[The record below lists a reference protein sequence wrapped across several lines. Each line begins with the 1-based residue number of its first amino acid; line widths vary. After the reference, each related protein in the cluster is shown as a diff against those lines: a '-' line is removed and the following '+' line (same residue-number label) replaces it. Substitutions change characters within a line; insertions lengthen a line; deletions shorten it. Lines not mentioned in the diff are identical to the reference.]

1 MNNSKRILVNTM
13 AQYIRTIINM
23 VLSLYSTRLILLAL
37 GVDDYGI
44 YTLLAGFVSML
55 SFITTALVGTTQRF
69 MSVTQGKNDIDLM
82 KKVFSNCLLLH
93 AFIALS
99 IVIIFEFIGL
109 FLFDGFLNIPI
120 DRVGAGKFIYQ
131 CVIFVLLISVIASPF
146 RALLVSHENIVYT
159 SIIDVCDGILKVL
172 AAIFL
177 QYASFDKLELYGL
190 SLVFIQVFN
199 ILTFSIYD
207 FIKYKECS
215 MPRITYLNK
224 DFIKSVGGFAGWNVY
239 NTACVVGRNQGVAI
253 IINKFFSTAINS
265 AYGLSFQISGCVG
278 FISQSLKNA
287 IAPQAMKAYGS
298 GDTERMI
305 RLAHI
310 ENKLAFTLLAS
321 VSIPFIFEMPSLL
334 QLWLKTVPEYS
345 VMFARMVM
353 IATLIDTLT
362 TGYATANLAIGK
374 LKKFSLIVYTFKL
387 ITPLVILVCMLFGMP
402 IISVVISYIF
412 MEILSSFSRLYCI
425 SRLISL
431 NISKSLFG
439 LFQYTVI
446 PVIISVVTSLWITT
460 SFYGTYRFL
469 FTIPAAF
476 LAYIYISWK
485 TGLSV
490 EEKALVFRIIKR

>member
-1 MNNSKRILVNTM
+1 MNSSKRILVNTM

-69 MSVTQGKNDIDLM
+69 MSVTQGKNNSDLI
-82 KKVFSNCLLLH
+82 KRVFSNCVLLH
-93 AFIALS
+93 VFIALS
-99 IVIIFEFIGL
+99 IAVIFEFIGL
-109 FLFDGFLNIPI
+109 FLFDGFLNIPV
-120 DRVGAGKFIYQ
+120 DRINAGKYVYQ
-131 CVIFVLLISVIASPF
+131 CVILVLLLSVIASPF

-159 SIIDVCDGILKVL
+159 SVIDVCDGILKVL

-190 SLVFIQVFN
+190 FLVFIQVFN
-199 ILTFSIYD
+199 VITFSIYD
-207 FIKYKECS
+207 FVKYKECS
-215 MPRITYLNK
+215 MPRTSYLNK
-224 DFIKSVGGFAGWNVY
+224 DFLKSVGSFAGWNVY
-239 NTACVVGRNQGVAI
+239 NTASVVGRNQGIAV
-253 IINKFFSTAINS
+253 IINKFYSTAINS

-287 IAPQAMKAYGS
+287 IAPQSMKAYGS

-321 VSIPFIFEMPSLL
+321 VSIPVIFEMSSLL

-374 LKKFSLIVYTFKL
+374 LKTFSLVVYTFKL
-387 ITPLVILVCMLFGMP
+387 ITPLAILICMMFNMP
-402 IISVVISYIF
+402 ITSVVISYIF

-425 SRLISL
+425 NKLIPF
-431 NISKSLFG
+431 NVVKSILEMFKYV
-439 LFQYTVI
+439 LL
-446 PVIISVVTSLWITT
+446 PVLLSITASYCITT
-460 SFYGTYRFL
+460 AFEGSYRFL
-469 FTIPAAF
+469 FTIPVVF
-476 LAYIYISWK
+476 FVYILMSWK
-485 TGLSV
+485 TGLNV
-490 EEKALVFRIIKR
+490 EEKALVKRIIKR